1 MSNTESNYSNLLQDK
16 LLKIKISKLEK
27 DFLNFKKAYPNYS
40 ESMSIPGE
48 HNLEK
53 WVQTLKDIYFKN
65 HQGMPWKQATDSSTE
80 GWNELEK
87 NDFDHWVNFYQQQ
100 GHLKYKKASWYISPD
115 EEQGDDNDLIAGSK
129 AYAGYRIPNALSE
142 DSHGHRNSN
151 LHSDVDFSKNST
163 SNDISAAE
171 KRKLIEKH
179 KKKLISRLDSVERL
193 LRSDEGDLLA
203 ESESDSLMD
212 SIHALKRKIL
222 KLNKKTSG
230 DLFYKDLIIREANVL
245 AKNGL
250 YKAASYLYVVAED
263 KKPESPSGSPPPP
276 AKAEEN
282 KPEPEKV
289 SAPPPPSPPPPSVST
304 GAGSSD
310 SPNEVS
316 GMPPPQPTGP
326 DSNSQSKLTD
336 LPGTTSQNETGAA
349 AVAANLG
356 TGFFADDQNNLE
368 DDLMVY
374 DENLSDDL
382 DDYLMVAEAQEA
394 SPAPAPAAPSP
405 EITVTEKDFDSQLDS
420 VLSGVTVED
429 IVKKIEELS
438 KVFKTREIP
447 RQLAM
452 VDMMLDSLGLAS
464 FFPSLSEATNKA
476 LESNNYILTRVEG
489 ILTQLSGAVKT
500 KSLDLTH
507 EAATPPQAEAVK
519 GKLQEEENIEK
530 ERKEMRK
537 ELSDKALEE
546 RAKEDTPE
554 LEVTEEDLG
563 APAPEAAAPAAPPAA
578 APAAPAPPQT
588 PPPAI

>member
-40 ESMSIPGE
+40 DGMSIPGE

-100 GHLKYKKASWYISPD
+100 GHLKYKKASWYISPG
-115 EEQGDDNDLIAGSK
+115 EEQADDNDLIAGSK
-129 AYAGYRIPNALSE
+129 AYAGYGVPNALSE

-203 ESESDSLMD
+203 ESESDSLLD
-212 SIHALKRKIL
+212 SIHSLKRKIL

-336 LPGTTSQNETGAA
+336 LPGTTSQNATGAA

>member
-1 MSNTESNYSNLLQDK
+1 
-16 LLKIKISKLEK
+16 
-27 DFLNFKKAYPNYS
+27 
-40 ESMSIPGE
+40 
-48 HNLEK
+48 
-53 WVQTLKDIYFKN
+53 
-65 HQGMPWKQATDSSTE
+65 
-80 GWNELEK
+80 
-87 NDFDHWVNFYQQQ
+87 
-100 GHLKYKKASWYISPD
+100 
-115 EEQGDDNDLIAGSK
+115 
-129 AYAGYRIPNALSE
+129 
-142 DSHGHRNSN
+142 
-151 LHSDVDFSKNST
+151 
-163 SNDISAAE
+163 
-171 KRKLIEKH
+171 
-179 KKKLISRLDSVERL
+179 
-193 LRSDEGDLLA
+193 
-203 ESESDSLMD
+203 
-212 SIHALKRKIL
+212 
-222 KLNKKTSG
+222 
-230 DLFYKDLIIREANVL
+230 
-245 AKNGL
+245 
-250 YKAASYLYVVAED
+250 
-263 KKPESPSGSPPPP
+263 
-276 AKAEEN
+276 
-282 KPEPEKV
+282 
-289 SAPPPPSPPPPSVST
+289 
-304 GAGSSD
+304 
-310 SPNEVS
+310 
-316 GMPPPQPTGP
+316 
-326 DSNSQSKLTD
+326 
-336 LPGTTSQNETGAA
+336 
-349 AVAANLG
+349 
-356 TGFFADDQNNLE
+356 
-368 DDLMVY
+368 MVY